1 MDRQAR
7 PTVEKI
13 IALKRLEQPPP
24 GYFRLL
30 PERIIHRIEQGE
42 GQSNFWETLSAAFG
56 IRPVLAYALGLTVCG
71 ALTVGIWCAPR
82 MAQSAGI
89 ATSGDLW
96 AVESS
101 KIAAAD
107 APPSGERWLGS
118 TNPIMKPRSGESLFM
133 MPEGRAI
140 PVSLYLGN

>member
-1 MDRQAR
+1 MDPQAR
-7 PTVEKI
+7 PAVEKI
-13 IALKRLEQPPP
+13 IALKRHEQPPP

-42 GQSNFWETLSAAFG
+42 GQSSFWETWSAAFG

-71 ALTVGIWCAPR
+71 ALTAGIWYAPK
-82 MAQSAGI
+82 MDPSAGA
-89 ATSGDLW
+89 ATSGGRW
-96 AVESS
+96 AMESFKTAS
-101 KIAAAD
+101 AD

-118 TNPIMKPRSGESLFM
+118 TNPIMTPRSGESLNLI
-133 MPEGRAI
+133 PEGRAI